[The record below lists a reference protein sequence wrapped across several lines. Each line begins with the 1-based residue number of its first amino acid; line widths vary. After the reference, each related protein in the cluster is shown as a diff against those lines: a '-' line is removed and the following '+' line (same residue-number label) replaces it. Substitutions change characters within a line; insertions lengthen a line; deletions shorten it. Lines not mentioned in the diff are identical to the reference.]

1 VLARFFAS
9 RPVFAW
15 VISIVIMLAGVASIY
30 ALPVAQYPNVAP
42 PSVNINASYVGASAD
57 TVENSVTQVLE
68 QQLTGIDGLLYFQS
82 ESSSTGGSSINVT
95 FKQGTNP
102 DTAQVQVQNKVQQA
116 IPRLPPTVQ
125 QSGIVVTKSQSNFLM
140 IVGIYDATDKS
151 TQGDIADYL
160 ASTLQDPI
168 ARVDGVG
175 SINIFGASY
184 AMRIWLDPTK
194 LLSYS
199 LMPSDI
205 EAAIQAQNVQV
216 SAGKIGQRPAP
227 PGQQLN
233 ATVTAQSKLRTAQE
247 FRDIIVKY
255 DTSGATVKLGD
266 VARVE
271 LGSESYDV
279 DVRLDG
285 HPASGCAVLLAPGAN
300 ALAVANRVKE
310 VVEGLKPTMPHG
322 WSVSYPFDSTK
333 FIRLS
338 IEEVVKTL
346 IEAIALVVIVM
357 FVFLQS
363 WRATLIPVI
372 AVPVVLLGTFC
383 VLRILDYSINTLTMF
398 GMVLSIGLLVDDA
411 IVVVEN
417 VERLMRDEHLS
428 PLDATIR
435 SMKEITAAL
444 VGVATVLSAV
454 FLPMAF
460 FTGSTGVIYR
470 QFSITI
476 VASMLLSV
484 FVALTVTPAMCASLL
499 RASEHTG
506 ARRGPFG
513 WFNRA
518 FDRTTH
524 GYQHGV
530 AWMLKRAAVWLVP
543 YLAIVAAMGL
553 FLKNLPTGFL
563 PPEDQGQAMVIWT
576 LPSGATLPRTE
587 EVSKVVEHHFLG
599 TEAKNTEGLFTVA
612 GFSFIGVG
620 QNTGMAFV
628 ELADWDQ
635 RHGEA
640 NSAASI
646 ANRATG
652 MLQSIRDAQVFA
664 LTPPAIQGLGQSE
677 GFTFELQAV
686 PGTDRAQLGQLRDQ
700 LIGSAAKDPLLMA
713 VRRGD
718 LPETPQL
725 KIDIDESKA
734 VSHGVAPQSITD
746 TLSAAWG
753 GVYVND
759 FVDRGR
765 VKRVFVQGDAPFRSK
780 PEDLAQWYVR
790 GGSGSM
796 TPFSAF
802 ATTHWAYGAESVSRY
817 NGLASYEID
826 GMAAPGQSS
835 GTAMDEIAKL
845 QSQLPRGTTYSW
857 SGLSY
862 QEQLASGQTLQ
873 LYAISILVIFLCLA
887 ALYESWSVPFSVL
900 LVIPLGIVGAVLAAK
915 LRGLE
920 NDVYFRVA
928 LLTTIGLSSKN
939 AILIVEFAE
948 AAYHRGASLV
958 DAAVTGA
965 RLRLR
970 PIVMTSLA
978 FVAGVTPLAIS
989 TGAGA
994 NGRVAIGTGI
1004 VGGTVT
1010 GTLLAV
1016 FLVPV
1021 FFIIVR
1027 RLVRGKR
1034 VGES

>member
-9 RPVFAW
+9 RPIFAW
-15 VISIVIMLAGVASIY
+15 VISIVIMLAGVAAIL

-42 PSVNINASYVGASAD
+42 PSVEINASYVGASAE

-68 QQLTGIDGLLYFQS
+68 QQLTGIDGLLYFS
-82 ESSSTGGSSINVT
+82 SSSSSTGGSSINVT
-95 FKQGTNP
+95 FRQGTNP

-116 IPRLPPTVQ
+116 VPRLPPIVQ
-125 QSGIVVTKSQSNFLM
+125 QTGIVVTKAQTSFLT
-140 IVGIYDATDKS
+140 IVAIYDETDKA
-151 TQGDIADYL
+151 TMGDIADYL
-160 ASTLQDPI
+160 ASTLQDPV

-175 SINIFGASY
+175 SINVFGSSY
-184 AMRIWLDPTK
+184 AMRVWLDPSK
-194 LLSYS
+194 LLAYN
-199 LMPSDI
+199 LMPTDV

-216 SAGKIGQRPAP
+216 QAGKIGAQPAP
-227 PGQQLN
+227 PDQELN
-233 ATVTAQSKLRTAQE
+233 ATVTAQSKLHTAQQ
-247 FRDIIVKY
+247 FKDIIVKY
-255 DTSGATVKLGD
+255 APNGANVRLAD

-271 LGSESYDV
+271 LGSEGYDV
-279 DVRLDG
+279 AVRLDG
-285 HPASGCAVLLAPGAN
+285 HPASGMAVTLAPGAN
-300 ALAVANRVKE
+300 ALAVAERVKA
-310 VVEGLKPTMPHG
+310 VVDNLRPTMPAG
-322 WSVSYPFDSTK
+322 WRVSYPFDSTK

-338 IEEVVKTL
+338 IAEVVKTL
-346 IEAIALVVIVM
+346 IEAIVLVVIVM

-398 GMVLSIGLLVDDA
+398 GLVLSIGLLVDDA

-417 VERLMRDEHLS
+417 VERLMRDEHMS

-435 SMKEITAAL
+435 SMKEITGAL
-444 VGVATVLSAV
+444 IGVAVVLSAV

-460 FTGSTGVIYR
+460 FTGATGIIYR

-499 RASEHTG
+499 RATDHTTP
-506 ARRGPFG
+506 RRGPFG

-518 FDRTTH
+518 FDRTSH
-524 GYQHGV
+524 GYQRGV
-530 AWMLKRAAVWLVP
+530 ASMVKRAVVWLLP
-543 YLAIVAAMGL
+543 YVAICAGMGWLLAR
-553 FLKNLPTGFL
+553 LPSGFL
-563 PPEDQGQAMVIWT
+563 PSEDQGQGMVIWT
-576 LPSGATLPRTE
+576 LPSGATMHRTSD
-587 EVSKVVEHHFLG
+587 VAKVVEKYFLG
-599 TEAKNTEGLFTVA
+599 AEKKNTESLFTVS

-620 QNTGMAFV
+620 QNAGMAFV
-628 ELADWDQ
+628 EYKDWDQ
-635 RHGEA
+635 RPGKE
-640 NSAASI
+640 NSAEAVS
-646 ANRATG
+646 NRATG
-652 MLQSIRDAQVFA
+652 MLQSVRDAQVFA
-664 LTPPAIQGLGQSE
+664 LTPPAIQGIGNSE
-677 GFTFELQAV
+677 GFDFQLQAL
-686 PGTDRAQLGQLRDQ
+686 PGTDRTQLAQLRDTFVGGASQ
-700 LIGSAAKDPLLMA
+700 DPKLFA

-725 KIDIDESKA
+725 KIDIDQPKA
-734 VSHGVAPQSITD
+734 VAQGVSPQAISD
-746 TLSAAWG
+746 TLAAAWG

-759 FVDRGR
+759 FIDRGR
-765 VKRVFVQGDAPFRSK
+765 VKRVFVQGDAQFRSK

-790 GGSGSM
+790 GQSGSM

-802 ATTHWAYGAESVSRY
+802 ATTHWTFGAETLQRY
-817 NGLASYEID
+817 NGLAAYEIQ
-826 GMAAPGQSS
+826 GMGAPGTSS
-835 GTAMDEIAKL
+835 GAAMDEVVKL
-845 QSQLPRGTTYSW
+845 QHKLPAGTTYAW
-857 SGLSY
+857 TGLSY
-862 QEQLASGQTLQ
+862 QEQLASGQTLE

-900 LVIPLGIVGAVLAAK
+900 MVIPLGIVGAAIAAT

-948 AAYHRGASLV
+948 AAYHKGAAAI

-978 FVAGVTPLAIS
+978 FIAGVMPLALS

-994 NGRVAIGTGI
+994 NSRVAIGTGI

-1010 GTLLAV
+1010 GTILAV

-1027 RLVRGKR
+1027 RLFRGKR
-1034 VGES
+1034 KPL